1 MSNFLEKNQG
11 SAMVQVAETKEVA
24 EIKAKMYLA
33 RQFPRD
39 INMCLVNILREC
51 ESPRLA
57 EIAQYEYPKGDT
69 VVKGPSIRLV
79 EVVARHFGNMLSGI
93 TELDR
98 NGNRST
104 VKVYAWD
111 LESNYA
117 DEKIFEMDFVRNL
130 KGGRSYQIT
139 DEREKYEF
147 MANYAARRKRAC
159 IQAVIPGYIIDEA
172 VAACEATLEAAMK
185 KGKDGKE
192 KTIDEIRTDMLNAF
206 IALADW
212 ITPEMLGGVVGKD
225 FDKLNT
231 KDVVKLRNLY
241 NAIKDGFV
249 KAEVAFGKE
258 KDGADLPAVDE
269 EKALGE
275 LNAQLGLKLDGADKG

>member
-1 MSNFLEKNQG
+1 MADFLEKKET
-11 SAMVQVAETKEVA
+11 SAMVAVAETKEVA

-39 INMCLVNILREC
+39 MDLCVARILREC

-57 EIAQYEYPKGDT
+57 EIAQYEYPKGDS
-69 VVKGPSIRLV
+69 VVKGPSIRLI
-79 EVVARHFGNMLSGI
+79 EVIARHFGNMLSGI

-117 DEKIFEMDFVRNL
+117 DEKIFEMDFIRNL

-172 VAACEATLEAAMK
+172 VAACEKTLEAAMK
-185 KGKDGKE
+185 KD
-192 KTIDEIRTDMLNAF
+192 KTIEEIRASMLSSFVALAEWVTQDMLGA
-206 IALADW
+206 
-212 ITPEMLGGVVGKD
+212 VCGKD
-225 FDKLNT
+225 FDKLST
-231 KDVVKLRNLY
+231 KDIVKLRNLY

-258 KDGADLPAVDE
+258 KEGADLPTTE
-269 EKALGE
+269 EEDALKG
-275 LNAQLGLKLDGADKG
+275 LNEQLRMGADATDKG

>member
-1 MSNFLEKNQG
+1 MADFLEKKET
-11 SAMVQVAETKEVA
+11 SAMVAVAETKEVA

-39 INMCLVNILREC
+39 MDLCVARILREC

-57 EIAQYEYPKGDT
+57 EIAQYEYPKGDS
-69 VVKGPSIRLV
+69 VVKGPSIRLI
-79 EVVARHFGNMLSGI
+79 EVIARHFGNMLSGI

-117 DEKIFEMDFVRNL
+117 DEKIFEMDFIRNL

-172 VAACEATLEAAMK
+172 VAACEKTLEAAMK
-185 KGKDGKE
+185 KD
-192 KTIDEIRTDMLNAF
+192 KTIEEVRASMLSSFVALAEWVTQDMLGA
-206 IALADW
+206 
-212 ITPEMLGGVVGKD
+212 VCGKD
-225 FDKLNT
+225 FDKLST
-231 KDVVKLRNLY
+231 KDIVKLRNLY

-258 KDGADLPAVDE
+258 KEGADLPATE
-269 EKALGE
+269 EENALKG
-275 LNAQLGLKLDGADKG
+275 LNEQLRMGAD